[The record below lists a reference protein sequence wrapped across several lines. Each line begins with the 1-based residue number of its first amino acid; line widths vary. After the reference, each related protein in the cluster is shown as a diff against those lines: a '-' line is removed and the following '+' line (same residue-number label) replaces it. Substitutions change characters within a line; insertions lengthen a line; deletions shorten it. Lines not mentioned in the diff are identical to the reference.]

1 MIVEKY
7 GVNELRKMF
16 LDFFKSK
23 DHLVNEQFSLV
34 RTMTT
39 AFC

>member
-23 DHLVNEQFSLV
+23 GSSGYEQLFSC
-34 RTMTT
+34 T
-39 AFC
+39 AQ